1 MLLDVALLRLRA
13 CLLTAAVIIKNMT
26 SLVFSLNLFQ

>member
-13 CLLTAAVIIKNMT
+13 CLLAVAVIIA
-26 SLVFSLNLFQ
+26 NLTLLFKG

>member
-13 CLLTAAVIIKNMT
+13 CLLTDDVIIT
-26 SLVFSLNLFQ
+26 NLTPRLL

>member
-13 CLLTAAVIIKNMT
+13 CLLTIAVIIA
-26 SLVFSLNLFQ
+26 NLALLSW

>member
-13 CLLTAAVIIKNMT
+13 CLLTVAVIFVNLALR
-26 SLVFSLNLFQ
+26 SLVI

>member
-13 CLLTAAVIIKNMT
+13 CLLAIAVIIANLT
-26 SLVFSLNLFQ
+26 PLSLVK